1 MKTRD
6 YDGLRASLAD
16 DWRRRSP
23 RSQRRHGEAARHLVD
38 GGSHGNRNLRPFP
51 PSIVRAQGAWL
62 DDEDGHRILDFWQ
75 GHLANILGDNPGV
88 VTSVLA
94 RAFWDGSGLQSGCVE
109 PLEAEVA
116 ELICRRTGA
125 EGIRFTTS
133 GTLANTYAVMLSMAW
148 TGREHAMKVGGG
160 WHGAHLFG
168 LKGVRHAGGFDHPDS
183 QGLPSEAL
191 GRVIVTRFNDPQR
204 LEEDFRR
211 LGDRLACFTLEPMVG
226 AGGLIP
232 VTREYLQAARRL
244 ADRHGV
250 VLILDEVITGFRF
263 RAGDAA
269 GTLGV
274 RGDLTVLGKI
284 IGGGMPVAAVAGR
297 REILELAGRTPPRV
311 AFNGG
316 TYSAHP
322 AGMLAAKAML
332 THLVDH
338 EKEVY
343 PRLARLGAA
352 LRAAIVEGFGSE
364 GVRVHCTG
372 AADDFGG
379 SSLAFAHFPYRD
391 DTVID
396 SPDVALDPARCD
408 VRLAR
413 DVLETALLLEDVLLV
428 HAHGAASMAHR
439 DEDIRRMADACR
451 RTASRLKPFL

>member
-6 YDGLRASLAD
+6 HDGLLESLAAE
-16 DWRRRSP
+16 WRRRSP
-23 RSQRRHGEAARHLVD
+23 RSERRHRDAARRLID

-88 VTSVLA
+88 VTSALA

-109 PLEAEVA
+109 PIEAEVA

-125 EGIRFTTS
+125 ERIRFTTS
-133 GTLANTYAVMLSMAW
+133 GTLANSYAVMLSMAW
-148 TGREHAMKVGGG
+148 TGRDHAMKVGGG

-168 LKGVRHAGGFDHPDS
+168 LKGVRHEGGFDHPDS
-183 QGLPSEAL
+183 QGLPSEAV
-191 GRVIVTRFNDPQR
+191 GRVIVTRFNDTQR
-204 LEEDFRR
+204 LEDDFRR
-211 LGDRLACFTLEPMVG
+211 HGDRLACFTLEPMVG
-226 AGGLIP
+226 AGGVIP
-232 VTREYLQAARRL
+232 VTRDYLQSARRL

-263 RAGDAA
+263 RAGDA
-269 GTLGV
+269 GGVLGV

-297 REILELAGRTPPRV
+297 QEILELAGRPSTRV
-311 AFNGG
+311 AFSGG

-322 AGMLAAKAML
+322 ACMLAAKAML
-332 THLVDH
+332 THLVEH
-338 EKEVY
+338 EKELY

-352 LRAAIVEGFGSE
+352 LRTAIAEGFGSE
-364 GVRVHCTG
+364 GLRVRCTG
-372 AADDFGG
+372 AADHFGG
-379 SSLAFAHFPYRD
+379 SSLAFAHFPYHD

-396 SPDVALDPARCD
+396 SPDVALDPALCD

-413 DVLETALLLEDVLLV
+413 DVLEVALLLEDVLLV
-428 HAHGAASMAHR
+428 RAHGAASAAHR
-439 DEDIRRMADACR
+439 NEDIKAMAEACR
-451 RTASRLKPFL
+451 RTAARLKPFL